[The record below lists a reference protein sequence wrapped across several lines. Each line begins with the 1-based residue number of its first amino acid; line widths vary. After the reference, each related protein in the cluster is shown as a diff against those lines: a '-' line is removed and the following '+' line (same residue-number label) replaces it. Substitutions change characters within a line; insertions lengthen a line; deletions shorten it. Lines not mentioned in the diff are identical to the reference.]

1 MTELPQSNPRA
12 KKPPDDATMIKIR
25 ERWAHLRTG
34 VKDAVNLAQKMGAED
49 GLQSDYDLQW
59 ALVKHVENA
68 QEAVS
73 SLSSLKPIS
82 GKRLLPILVELPLR
96 VDNDELSW
104 RGLIDMRQVLV
115 HKPWAVDHAIVWRT
129 ATEEF
134 PALLTLIESTTIDVE
149 PTDVE
154 NGRRP
159 KIYVSAR
166 KLISG
171 ARTVPGDKMALTGSQ
186 VLVFRDVTHG
196 LGALHVG
203 LAEGTSALVGASP
216 EWVRGKWSM
225 GIGV

>member
-1 MTELPQSNPRA
+1 MTEFSQSDSRA
-12 KKPPDDATMIKIR
+12 TKLPDDVLMVKIR
-25 ERWAHLRTG
+25 EHWVHLQTG
-34 VKDAVNLAQKMGAED
+34 VKDAIDLAQKMGAEIC
-49 GLQSDYDLQW
+49 LQSDRDLQW

-73 SLSSLKPIS
+73 SLDAIS
-82 GKRLLPILVELPLR
+82 GKKLFPILVELPLKAE
-96 VDNDELSW
+96 NDELSW
-104 RGLIDMRQVLV
+104 RGLIGMRQVLV
-115 HKPWAVDHAIVWRT
+115 HKPWAVDHAVVWRT

-154 NGRRP
+154 NGRGP
-159 KIYVSAR
+159 TIDVSAR

-171 ARTVPGDKMALTGSQ
+171 AKTVPGDKMALTGSQ

-203 LAEGTSALVGASP
+203 LAEGTSVLVGASP
-216 EWVRGKWSM
+216 EWVRKKWSM
-225 GIGV
+225 RIGV

>member
-1 MTELPQSNPRA
+1 MADLPQSDSRA
-12 KKPPDDATMIKIR
+12 AKPLDDATMTKIS
-25 ERWAHLRTG
+25 EQWAHFRTY
-34 VKDAVNLAQKMGAED
+34 VEDAINLAQKMDAKD
-49 GLQSDYDLQW
+49 GLRSDHDLQW
-59 ALVKHVENA
+59 ALVKHIENA
-68 QEAVS
+68 QETVS
-73 SLSSLKPIS
+73 SLDAIS
-82 GKRLLPILVELPLR
+82 GKRLFPVLVELPHR

-104 RGLIDMRQVLV
+104 RGLIDMRQVLA
-115 HKPWAVDHAIVWRT
+115 HKPWDVDHAIVWRT

-134 PALLTLIESTTIDVE
+134 PALLTLIESTTIDIE

-154 NGRRP
+154 NGRQP
-159 KIYVSAR
+159 KIDVSAR

-203 LAEGTSALVGASP
+203 LAEGTSALVGASS

-225 GIGV
+225 GIGA

>member
-1 MTELPQSNPRA
+1 MTEFSQSDSRSA
-12 KKPPDDATMIKIR
+12 KLPDDALMVKIR
-25 ERWAHLRTG
+25 EHWAHLRTG
-34 VKDAVNLAQKMGAED
+34 VKDAINLAQKMGAESC
-49 GLQSDYDLQW
+49 LQSDHDFQW

-73 SLSSLKPIS
+73 SLDAISSKKLF
-82 GKRLLPILVELPLR
+82 PILVELPLKA
-96 VDNDELSW
+96 DNDELSW
-104 RGLIDMRQVLV
+104 HGLIGMRQVLV
-115 HKPWAVDHAIVWRT
+115 HQPWAVDHAVVWRT

-134 PALLTLIESTTIDVE
+134 PPLLTLIESTTIAVK

-154 NGRRP
+154 NGRGP
-159 KIYVSAR
+159 KIDVSAR

-196 LGALHVG
+196 FGALHVG

-216 EWVRGKWSM
+216 EWVRKKWSM
-225 GIGV
+225 RIGV

>member
-1 MTELPQSNPRA
+1 MTELPQSDPRA
-12 KKPPDDATMIKIR
+12 AKLLDDEAMITIR
-25 ERWAHLRTG
+25 EQWAHLRTY
-34 VKDAVNLAQKMGAED
+34 VKDAINLAQKMGTKD
-49 GLQSDYDLQW
+49 GLRSDHDLQW
-59 ALVKHVENA
+59 ALVKHIENA
-68 QEAVS
+68 QEIV
-73 SLSSLKPIS
+73 SSLKPIN
-82 GKRLLPILVELPLR
+82 GKRLVSILVELPLR

-159 KIYVSAR
+159 KIDVSAR

-203 LAEGTSALVGASP
+203 LAGGTSALVGASP
-216 EWVRGKWSM
+216 EWVRGKWSI